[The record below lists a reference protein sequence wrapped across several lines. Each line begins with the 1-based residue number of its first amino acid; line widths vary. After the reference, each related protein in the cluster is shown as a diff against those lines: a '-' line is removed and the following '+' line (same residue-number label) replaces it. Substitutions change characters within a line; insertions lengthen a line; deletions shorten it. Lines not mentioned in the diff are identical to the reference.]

1 MTVFYYLSIL
11 GYSKKKLILSF
22 SVQILFLA
30 IVKMRFYHLHYSAS
44 TGLCVLH
51 LCLHFYLICCECLF
65 ISIVFCINA
74 ASAQTEYCT
83 TFHFLFVSQSQAKHI
98 FSESISSRVATLTT
112 LTA

>member
-83 TFHFLFVSQSQAKHI
+83 TFHFLFVSQSQA
-98 FSESISSRVATLTT
+98 
-112 LTA
+112 

>member
-65 ISIVFCINA
+65 KSVVFCVIVIA
-74 ASAQTEYCT
+74 DSAQTEHCT
-83 TFHFLFVSQSQAKHI
+83 TFHYLLVSQSQA
-98 FSESISSRVATLTT
+98 
-112 LTA
+112 